1 MLELKPSGI
10 QQFYSQKFNKIII
23 TEINTKKKDKKRQ
36 SIREKGG
43 ILRHKP

>member
-23 TEINTKKKDKKRQ
+23 TEINTKKKTKKDKVSER
-36 SIREKGG
+36 REEY
-43 ILRHKP
+43 